1 MRLATLVLTLL
12 LGCQDGARAH
22 LDAIDLNTATVKQL
36 EALPGI
42 GPERARSIMA
52 SRNARGG
59 HFDSVDQLLAIDGIG
74 PETLE
79 TIRPYVVVSP

>member
-1 MRLATLVLTLL
+1 MRIAALFLTLL
-12 LGCQDGARAH
+12 LGCQDGTRAN
-22 LDAIDLNTATVKQL
+22 LDVIDLNTATVKQL

-42 GPERARSIMA
+42 GPKRARSIMA

-59 HFDSVDQLLAIDGIG
+59 HFDSVEQLLAIDGIG
-74 PETLE
+74 PDTLE